1 MIDKRRRMLYPSIRL
16 KGYMPVLDR
25 LPGLADPIRA
35 RILALL
41 DRHELSVGELCQ
53 ALRLPQSTVSRHLK
67 VLGDDGWL
75 RARAEGTSR
84 LYRMVDQLDAPS
96 RTLWQLVREETGAT
110 SAARADAARAD
121 RIIKARRE
129 KSREFFNADAD
140 KWDALRA
147 QLFGANAG
155 ISALPA
161 LFDSSWV
168 VADLGAGT
176 GALTSAI
183 APFVSKVI
191 AVDESR
197 AMLDAARERLKGA
210 TNVELREGELEELP
224 LRDAEADV
232 ALLLLVLHHAVDPAT
247 VLAEAARVLKPGGRL
262 LVVDMVPHE
271 QADLRERLGHV
282 WQGFSEE
289 QLEAWMSRAGLE
301 DLRVREL
308 AADAEASGPAL
319 FAATARRV
327 DHNLKES

>member
-1 MIDKRRRMLYPSIRL
+1 
-16 KGYMPVLDR
+16 MPVLDR

-110 SAARADAARAD
+110 SAARADTARAD
-121 RIIKARRE
+121 RILGARRE
-129 KSREFFNADAD
+129 RSREFFDSEAG
-140 KWDALRA
+140 KWDALRTE
-147 QLFGANAG
+147 LFGANAG
-155 ISALPA
+155 LSALPA
-161 LFDSSWV
+161 LFDSDWV

-176 GALTSAI
+176 GALSGAI
-183 APFVSKVI
+183 APFVAKVI

-197 AMLDAARERLKGA
+197 AMLDAARQRLDG
-210 TNVELREGELEELP
+210 TRNVELRAGALEALP
-224 LRDAEADV
+224 LDDAEADV
-232 ALLLLVLHHAVDPAT
+232 ALLLLVLHHAVDPAA

-271 QADLRERLGHV
+271 QADFRERMGHV
-282 WQGFSEE
+282 WQGFSED
-289 QLEAWMSRAGLE
+289 QLEAWMSRVGLD

-308 AADAEASGPAL
+308 SADAEAIGPAL

>member
-1 MIDKRRRMLYPSIRL
+1 M
-16 KGYMPVLDR
+16 
-25 LPGLADPIRA
+25 
-35 RILALL
+35 
-41 DRHELSVGELCQ
+41 
-53 ALRLPQSTVSRHLK
+53 
-67 VLGDDGWL
+67 
-75 RARAEGTSR
+75 
-84 LYRMVDQLDAPS
+84 
-96 RTLWQLVREETGAT
+96 
-110 SAARADAARAD
+110 
-121 RIIKARRE
+121 
-129 KSREFFNADAD
+129 
-140 KWDALRA
+140 
-147 QLFGANAG
+147 
-155 ISALPA
+155 PA

-176 GALTSAI
+176 GALTSAV